1 MSSIEKKISSITER
15 WFLTEPLLFSALCS
29 HRLEENTNML
39 CPIRS
44 GKMRIEYNPAF
55 MELQSDVMIELLFR
69 REVIRI
75 LLKHPYNRQPINAIR
90 EILTKASDYTIY
102 QHGGTPLNPFKGR
115 KSLMPQKA
123 SFERYYNILAHR
135 LEDLTLKLKGTGD
148 KEALPK
154 TVPDKNSKQDDTS
167 RQNNKDVSEAYYIL
181 MTDSNRDTSS
191 LWEEDDF
198 ACERMNTII
207 EHAMVTNSWGSFPGE
222 LKELLKVSIEKSIN
236 IRRQL
241 GLFKASIL
249 SNERRLTRMRPS
261 RRYGWEQMGVIH
273 PYTTRLLIGIDVSGS
288 VSSSDVVRFYS
299 LINAFFSYGI
309 MQIDVLQFD
318 NGIKLPLLS
327 IKKAKTMVKVTGRGG
342 TNFQP
347 VINYFE
353 AQKEYDGLIVF
364 TDGKAPKPEIS
375 TKRRILWV
383 LLNRSCYNIFAL
395 TPKIYL

>member
-1 MSSIEKKISSITER
+1 MDLGTCITKLSER

-29 HRLEENTNML
+29 HRVEENADML

-44 GKMRIEYNPAF
+44 GKMRIEYNPALLSLF
-55 MELQSDVMIELLFR
+55 SKVMIEQLLR

-75 LLKHPYNRQPINAIR
+75 LLKHPYQRQPINAIR
-90 EILTKASDYTIY
+90 EILTVASDYTIY
-102 QHGGTPLNPFKGR
+102 QHGATHINPFNGRTPL
-115 KSLMPQKA
+115 LPQKE

-135 LEDLTLKLKGTGD
+135 VEDLTSRSTDTGD
-148 KEALPK
+148 KETLSKSAQ
-154 TVPDKNSKQDDTS
+154 DKEFASK
-167 RQNNKDVSEAYYIL
+167 AYSHL
-181 MTDSNRDTSS
+181 MSDSNRDTSA
-191 LWEEDDF
+191 LWEDDDF
-198 ACERMNTII
+198 ACERMNSMI

-288 VSSSDVVRFYS
+288 VKSSDLVRFYS
-299 LINAFFSYGI
+299 LINAFFTYGI

-318 NGIKLPLLS
+318 TRIKLPVLS
-327 IKKAKTMVKVTGRGG
+327 LKKAERDVKVLGRGG
-342 TNFQP
+342 TDFQP
-347 VINYFE
+347 VINFYE
-353 AQKEYDGLIVF
+353 EHKEYDGLIIF
-364 TDGKAPKPEIS
+364 TDGEASEPKIS
-375 TKRRILWV
+375 TRRRILWV
-383 LLNRSCYNIFAL
+383 LLNRECYDRFSL